1 MIWNKIKNLFY
12 NKINFYNKMTSYAK
26 ELTERAEKV
35 RDELIEHEKQFN
47 IKKEEFFKIQGA
59 LEAIQQMASD
69 S

>member
-1 MIWNKIKNLFY
+1 MDEKIAA
-12 NKINFYNKMTSYAK
+12 YAK
-26 ELTERAEKV
+26 ELTEKSEQIRE
-35 RDELIEHEKQFN
+35 ELMEHERQFN

>member
-1 MIWNKIKNLFY
+1 MDD
-12 NKINFYNKMTSYAK
+12 KMASYAK
-26 ELTERAEKV
+26 ELTEKAEKI
-35 RDELIEHEKQFN
+35 REELIEHEKQFN